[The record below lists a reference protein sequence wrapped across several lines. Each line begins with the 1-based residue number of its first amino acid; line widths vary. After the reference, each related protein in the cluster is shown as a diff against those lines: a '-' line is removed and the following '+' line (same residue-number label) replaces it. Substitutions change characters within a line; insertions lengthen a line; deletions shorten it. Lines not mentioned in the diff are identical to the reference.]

1 MVKKFVKMMNRGG
14 EMGKVLIGFY
24 FIVGLLCAVCVLGS
38 IIKGEVLLVS
48 WLLLAGGINFFLFY
62 IVWKDEK
69 AKMKERRKL
78 KLVRTYN

>member
-1 MVKKFVKMMNRGG
+1 
-14 EMGKVLIGFY
+14 MGKVLMGFY
-24 FIVGLLCAVCVLGS
+24 FIVSLLCAVCVLGS